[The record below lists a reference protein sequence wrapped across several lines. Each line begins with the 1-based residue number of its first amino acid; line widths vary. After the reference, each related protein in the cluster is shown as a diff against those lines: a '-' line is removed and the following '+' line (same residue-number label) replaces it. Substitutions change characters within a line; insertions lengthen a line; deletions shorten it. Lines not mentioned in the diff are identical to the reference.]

1 LIKSDTHGVFSALA
15 LLVIIN
21 HMLLKLIKVRLL
33 SLAASAVAAW
43 ALVFQVHAQQDNP
56 LHASIKQ
63 AIQSGQIEQ
72 ARRLVQEAKER
83 DPKDIQLRF
92 LEGVV
97 LAQSGQN
104 DAAIDVFEK
113 LTKDR
118 PELPEPWNNLG
129 ALYAA
134 KGKLEEARLAF
145 QKALNTDNSYR
156 VAHRNLSDMQ
166 VQMARN
172 TYKKALQLEGT
183 NKDANAKLALIG
195 GVVLNRP
202 ALATVNR
209 ADQVGLLLPEAAP
222 AKSAAEPVD
231 KPTGSGNQA
240 SGTIQ
245 DRSRESPP
253 NTGSQSNADQDKRKI
268 NRALQAWAKA
278 WSDKDLKN
286 YFAAYAS
293 AFEPQNGQS
302 RKDWREER
310 KDRIVGKKSIQVQIY
325 DVESQIK
332 GSKARVTLRQRY
344 ESDGL
349 KTNSRK
355 TFDMV
360 LEGDQWLIVRE
371 SNR

>member
-1 LIKSDTHGVFSALA
+1 
-15 LLVIIN
+15 
-21 HMLLKLIKVRLL
+21 MLLKQINAKCLQLVVLAVTGLL
-33 SLAASAVAAW
+33 LVGAAGA
-43 ALVFQVHAQQDNP
+43 QTDHAQLAP
-56 LHASIKQ
+56 IKA
-63 AIQSGQIEQ
+63 AIQAGQLDQ
-72 ARRLVQEAKER
+72 ARRMVQSAKER
-83 DPKDIQLRF
+83 DPKDFQVRF

-97 LAQSGQN
+97 MAQSGQS

-113 LTKDR
+113 LTKER

-134 KGKLEEARLAF
+134 KGKLEDARMAF
-145 QKALNTDNSYR
+145 QRALGTDNSYR

-172 TYKKALQLEGT
+172 TYKRALQIEG
-183 NKDANAKLALIG
+183 NSKDANAKLALIG
-195 GVVLNRP
+195 SVVLNRP
-202 ALATVNR
+202 APGPALGPEQA
-209 ADQVGLLLPEAAP
+209 GLLLPEAAP
-222 AKSAAEPVD
+222 APKLPAVPDADRRVLP
-231 KPTGSGNQA
+231 GGQA
-240 SGTIQ
+240 SGTIR
-245 DRSRESPP
+245 DKVAEAP
-253 NTGSQSNADQDKRKI
+253 SNASSQDAGTDQEKRKI
-268 NRALQAWAKA
+268 NRAMQAWARA

-293 AFEPQNGQS
+293 NFEPQNGQS

-325 DVESQIK
+325 DVDIQIK
-332 GSKARVTLRQRY
+332 GAKAKVFLRQRY

-360 LEGDQWLIVRE
+360 QEGDQWLILRE